1 MRVMS
6 STEIM
11 VIEPI
16 DTTNEGPQVPKG
28 EKGWQSVH
36 LRQGSMDGACGLYS
50 LMMGLII
57 CGVVRYDDAC
67 SLSAFSSKSK
77 IGRLFEYFAN
87 LSPLLI
93 EGTNADHILTAIN
106 KYFPGKIDIQEKERK
121 RSDIVKFI
129 DQHIINNHPVLLIL
143 TFEGGG
149 AHWVL
154 VIGRESEKRGK
165 KTTLCRFLILD
176 PSEETPKICSWNG
189 VIDTRKQK
197 GRYPYSWWTKK
208 FTAQLTCAIAIWPK
222 KHK

>member
-1 MRVMS
+1 
-6 STEIM
+6 M

-106 KYFPGKIDIQEKERK
+106 KYFPGKIDFQKRERERK
-121 RSDIVKFI
+121 RPDLVKFI
-129 DQHIINNHPVLLIL
+129 DKHIINNDPVLLIL
-143 TFEGGG
+143 TYEGG

-154 VIGRESEKRGK
+154 VIGRECEKIAG

-176 PSEETPKICSWNG
+176 PSEDTSKICSWNG
-189 VIDTRKQK
+189 VIETRKQK
-197 GRYPYSWWTKK
+197 GKYPYSWWPKE
-208 FTAQLTCAIAIWPK
+208 FTAQLECAIALSPK